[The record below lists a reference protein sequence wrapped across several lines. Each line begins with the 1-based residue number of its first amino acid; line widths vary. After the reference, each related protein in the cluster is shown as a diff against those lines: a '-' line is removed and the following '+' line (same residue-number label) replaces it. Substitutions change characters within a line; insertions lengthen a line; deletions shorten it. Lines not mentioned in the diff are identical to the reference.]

1 MFNQPQPIKLY
12 YFTSIF
18 RYERPQSGRLRE
30 HHQFG
35 IETIGS
41 HDPELD
47 AEIISFAW
55 TLLKKIGLNNIN
67 LSINSIGDITDRKKF
82 LTELNQFYENS
93 GWAKNNC
100 SDCIKRISTNPC
112 LLYTSP
118 SPRDRQKSRMPSS
131 A

>member
-47 AEIISFAW
+47 AEIITFAW
-55 TLLKKIGLNNIN
+55 TLLKNIGLENIN
-67 LSINSIGDITDRKKF
+67 LSINSI
-82 LTELNQFYENS
+82 Y
-93 GWAKNNC
+93 
-100 SDCIKRISTNPC
+100 
-112 LLYTSP
+112 
-118 SPRDRQKSRMPSS
+118 
-131 A
+131 